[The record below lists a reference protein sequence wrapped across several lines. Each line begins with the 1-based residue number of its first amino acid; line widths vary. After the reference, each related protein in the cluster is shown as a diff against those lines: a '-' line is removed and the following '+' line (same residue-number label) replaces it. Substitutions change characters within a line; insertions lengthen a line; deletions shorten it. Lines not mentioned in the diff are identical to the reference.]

1 MARLGRV
8 RTVLVLRDRLKQ
20 LLIEDQVQVRLVG
33 PHVLITMLRGSPVDL
48 LLLEAPVL
56 DPATTEILQLWF
68 ACFRERSLT
77 SVWLKIDVG

>member
-20 LLIEDQVQVRLVG
+20 LLIEDQVKVRLVG
-33 PHVLITMLRGSPVDL
+33 PHVLITVLRGPPVDL

-56 DPATTEILQLWF
+56 DPAAKILQSWLPRV
-68 ACFRERSLT
+68 REGPLT
-77 SVWLKIDVG
+77 TVTVGLGIG

>member
-33 PHVLITMLRGSPVDL
+33 PHVLITVLRGPSVDL

-56 DPATTEILQLWF
+56 HPATTEILQQV
-68 ACFRERSLT
+68 AEDQI
-77 SVWLKIDVG
+77 WLSGGGQ